1 VVFSSLASRPEGV
14 TRLNHAKIAAEA
26 LRFRLRTLPST
37 LVDLD
42 RFDLD
47 GAADFAVACGDPA
60 IDAAMRRLG
69 TAWRRAGLEPQ
80 RMSQPWRDADAERLL
95 AVGGTEVIDALDDIA
110 RGVSAQ
116 AVFT

>member
-1 VVFSSLASRPEGV
+1 MLFSSLGPRPEGV
-14 TRLNHAKIAAEA
+14 TCLNHANIAAEA

-37 LVDLD
+37 LVDLE

-47 GAADFAVACGDPA
+47 AAADFAVACGDPG
-60 IDAAMRRLG
+60 IDSAMRRLG
-69 TAWRRAGLEPQ
+69 TAWHRAGLDPQ
-80 RMSQPWRDADAERLL
+80 RMGQPWRDVDGERLL

-110 RGVSAQ
+110 RGISAQ